1 MAKDLNFNF
10 SYIWPETVFFILVL
24 YLFVAT
30 MLSRKYP
37 KMATF
42 AGLWPIPALGIVATI
57 LAGSSFH
64 LNEAMFFNSYR
75 IDGLSQFFKVLIS
88 LGFVLAAINSFSQ
101 PTLAKSRKVEYF
113 LYLTLSAWGLV
124 ILSSANELVTIYL
137 ALELSSYSLY
147 ILIPV
152 RAHSKEA
159 AEAGLKYILFG
170 AAATAI
176 ALYGLSWIVAAQETT
191 YINALASLSWTV
203 ADKPLAVMGLT
214 LFLGGMFFK
223 LALFPFHFWCPDVY
237 QGASNETA
245 AFVATLPKLGAIIVL
260 IRLATLLKP
269 NLEIT
274 AILAV
279 LAAVSVTY
287 GNLCALVQKDLKR
300 MLGFSSVAHAG
311 YILVGLV
318 AGTAEGLAAAA
329 FYAMAYLFMNL
340 LAFWVIGR
348 ISQDGRN
355 LTYDDLNG
363 LAERSPV
370 LALCLAAAAFSLVSL
385 PPTVGFIGK
394 LWLITSLWGHGHDWL
409 VIVVCVNSAIAIYY
423 YLSLVRHAYTEDP
436 FKNVAKPKASKKPLE
451 TASAVASAAASAV
464 VTTAE
469 GEVPEGPVKVI
480 DLTDTSA
487 YSYIGALFLG
497 LLVFLL
503 GVFPSPVY
511 SLVLAAAKGLL
522 P

>member
-1 MAKDLNFNF
+1 
-10 SYIWPETVFFILVL
+10 
-24 YLFVAT
+24 
-30 MLSRKYP
+30 
-37 KMATF
+37 
-42 AGLWPIPALGIVATI
+42 
-57 LAGSSFH
+57 
-64 LNEAMFFNSYR
+64 MFFDTYR
-75 IDGLSQFFKVLIS
+75 IDGLSRFFKVLIS
-88 LGFVLAAINSFSQ
+88 FGFVLAALNSMKQ
-101 PTLAKSRKVEYF
+101 PTLPFKRRAEYF

-137 ALELSSYSLY
+137 ALELASYSLY

-152 RAHSKEA
+152 RARSKEA

-176 ALYGLSWIVAAQETT
+176 ALYGLSWIVAAQGTT
-191 YINALASLSWTV
+191 YVEALAGLQWGLSE
-203 ADKPLAVMGLT
+203 KPLAVMGLT

-245 AFVATLPKLGAIIVL
+245 AFAATLPKLGGIIVL

-269 NLEIT
+269 SLEISSL
-274 AILAV
+274 LAF

-287 GNLCALVQKDLKR
+287 GNLCALAQKDLKR

-318 AGTAEGLAAAA
+318 AGTAEGFAAAA
-329 FYAMAYLFMNL
+329 FYAMAYLVMNL
-340 LAFWVIGR
+340 LAFWVLAR

-363 LAERSPV
+363 LSQRSPV
-370 LALCLAAAAFSLVSL
+370 LAMCLAAAAFSLVSL
-385 PPTVGFIGK
+385 PPFVGFIGK

-409 VIVVCVNSAIAIYY
+409 VIVVCVNSAIAIFY

-436 FKNVAKPKASKKPLE
+436 AADPMDPSAAKP
-451 TASAVASAAASAV
+451 
-464 VTTAE
+464 
-469 GEVPEGPVKVI
+469 GPGGSI
-480 DLTDTSA
+480 ALTDTSA
-487 YSYIGALFLG
+487 YSHIGALFMALMV
-497 LLVFLL
+497 LLL
-503 GVFPSPVY
+503 GCFPGPVY
-511 SLVLAAAKGLL
+511 QLALDASRMLIGQ
-522 P
+522 